1 MDKFNAFLTI
11 IAYIFAAGA
20 FISLL
25 STLFSIGYYTK
36 TKDGKREAEILR
48 KLLWIKILQELCA
61 IGLKTSPSQL
71 ILGMEENHEKKRD
84 SPKLA

>member
-1 MDKFNAFLTI
+1 MDKFNTFLTI

-25 STLFSIGYYTK
+25 CTLFSIGYYTK

-48 KLLWIKILQELCA
+48 
-61 IGLKTSPSQL
+61 
-71 ILGMEENHEKKRD
+71 ILGKRIKYR
-84 SPKLA
+84 SMLPELVVLSICLACILS